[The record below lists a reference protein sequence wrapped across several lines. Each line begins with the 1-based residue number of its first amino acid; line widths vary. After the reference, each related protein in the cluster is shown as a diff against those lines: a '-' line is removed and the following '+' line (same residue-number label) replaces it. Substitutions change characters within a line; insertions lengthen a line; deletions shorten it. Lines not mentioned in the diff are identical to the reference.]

1 MILFVALQIMKCPF
15 KRQFWKFMI
24 WQKRKKILKRTFSA
38 CSYCTIR
45 PTINLFYFEN
55 TALLRCTN
63 SDIIIFCSSSLKGR
77 FHSFSVC
84 IGLIWRAGQGPIWRA
99 AQDRYEGPAK
109 SQFYYFFLKRAC
121 IVPIWR
127 AG

>member
-77 FHSFSVC
+77 FHSFSVRAC
-84 IGLIWRAGQGPIWRA
+84 IGPIWRASQGRILRASQGPILRASQGSIWRAGQGPMLL
-99 AQDRYEGPAK
+99 
-109 SQFYYFFLKRAC
+109 FFQ
-121 IVPIWR
+121 
-127 AG
+127 